1 MDEKI
6 LVVDDQEGIRK
17 VLNILLSDIGYH
29 VFTAENTEEGLR
41 IFRDVNP
48 PIVLTDIKMPGR
60 DGIEFLCE
68 IKQESPE
75 TEVIMIT
82 GHGDMELA
90 IKSLKYDAT
99 DFINKPI
106 RNDVLEIA
114 LKRAHA
120 KISMRRELRTYTE
133 NLEVLVRE
141 KSAKLIEAER
151 QIAAE
156 QVVEGLSSVMRDISD
171 DLQGGIRYFNEM
183 PCFVSIHNRDL
194 KIVATNQIFKERLG
208 DKIGSNSWEIY
219 KDGTGRNETCPVR
232 KTFQTGKGLRIEET
246 VKCLDGKELPVVVH
260 TAPIRGSE
268 QDVEL
273 VLEISADITEVNRLQ
288 EELRET
294 QQRYQQLFDEAPCYI
309 SVQDREFRITAA
321 NLRFKEDFG
330 DNIGGYCYEIYKHR
344 TDPCPDCVILKTFE
358 DGKSYQ
364 SETIVTSEKGEPCNV
379 LIWTAPIRNAVGEIT
394 QVMEMSTN
402 ITQIRKLQD
411 HLTSLGLL
419 IGSVSH
425 GVKGILTGLDGGM
438 YRIES
443 GLEKDD
449 KQRIKD
455 GWEVVKLMV
464 SRIRNM
470 VLDIL
475 YYAKKRDLKWER
487 IDVLSFAGEVASI
500 VEPQALSHGIDFIR
514 NFDNSVGDFEVDA
527 GVVSSALVNII
538 ENAIDACTNDHSKK
552 KHQIVFDVKEEKDCI
567 RFEVSDN
574 GIGMDQDTLENI
586 FTLFFSSKGH
596 QGTGLGLFIS
606 NQIIQ
611 QHGGSIKVEST
622 PSQGSHFNIRMPK
635 TLPETVKTVQ
645 DDKST

>member
-6 LVVDDQEGIRK
+6 LVVDDQEGIRN
-17 VLNILLSDIGYH
+17 VLDILLSDIGYH
-29 VFTAENTEEGLR
+29 VFTAKNTEEALG

-60 DGIEFLCE
+60 DGIEFLRE
-68 IKQESPE
+68 IKQENPE

-82 GHGDMELA
+82 GHGDMDLA

-106 RNDVLEIA
+106 RSDVLEIA
-114 LKRAHA
+114 LKRAHE
-120 KISMRRELRTYTE
+120 KISMRRELRAYTE

-141 KSAKLIEAER
+141 KSAKLVEAER

-156 QVVEGLSSVMRDISD
+156 QVVERLSSVMRDISD

-183 PCFVSIHNRDL
+183 PCLVSIHNRDL
-194 KIVATNQIFKERLG
+194 KIVATNQIFKDRLG

-219 KDGTGRNETCPVR
+219 KDATDRNEACPVR

-288 EELRET
+288 EELRDT

-321 NLRFKEDFG
+321 NRRFKEDFG

-344 TDPCPDCVILKTFE
+344 TDPCPGCVILKTFE

-364 SETIVTSEKGEPCNV
+364 SETIVTSENSEQYNV
-379 LIWTAPIRNAVGEIT
+379 LIWTAPIRNALGEIT

-487 IDVLSFAGEVASI
+487 IDVLSFADEVASI
-500 VEPQALSHGIDFIR
+500 VEPKALSHHIEFIR
-514 NFDNSVGDFEVDA
+514 NYDNSAGDFEVDA

-538 ENAIDACTNDHSKK
+538 ENAIDACINDHSKK
-552 KHQIVFDVKEEKDCI
+552 KHRIVFDVKEEKDCI
-567 RFEVSDN
+567 RFEVSDD

-586 FTLFFSSKGH
+586 FTLFFSSKG
-596 QGTGLGLFIS
+596 QKGTGLGLFIS
-606 NQIIQ
+606 NKIIQ

-635 TLPETVKTVQ
+635 TLPETVKTLQ
-645 DDKST
+645 DGK

>member
-1 MDEKI
+1 MDEKV
-6 LVVDDQEGIRK
+6 LVVDDQEGIRN
-17 VLNILLSDIGYH
+17 VLNILLSDIGYQ
-29 VFTAENTEEGLR
+29 VFLAANTEEGLQ
-41 IFRDVNP
+41 ILRDVNP

-60 DGIEFLCE
+60 DGIEFLRE
-68 IKQESPE
+68 IKQVSPE

-82 GHGDMELA
+82 GHGDMDLA
-90 IKSLKYDAT
+90 IKSLKYEAT

-114 LKRAHA
+114 LKRARE
-120 KISMRRELRTYTE
+120 KISMRQELRAYTE

-141 KSAKLIEAER
+141 KSAKLVEAER
-151 QIAAE
+151 QIAAQ

-171 DLQGGIRYFNEM
+171 DLQDGIRYFNEM
-183 PCFVSIHNRDL
+183 PCFVSIHNRDF

-208 DKIGSNSWEIY
+208 DKIGANSWEIY
-219 KDGTGRNETCPVR
+219 KNGTGREKTCPVW
-232 KTFQTGKGLRIEET
+232 KTFQTGEGLRTEET
-246 VKCLDGKELPVVVH
+246 VTCLNGKEQPVVVH

-268 QDVEL
+268 QEVEL
-273 VLEISADITEVNRLQ
+273 VLEIAADITEVKRLQ

-294 QQRYQQLFDEAPCYI
+294 QQRYQQLFNEAPCYI
-309 SVQDREFRITAA
+309 SVQDKEHRITAT

-330 DNIGGYCYEIYKHR
+330 DNIGGYCYEVYKHR
-344 TDPCPDCVILKTFE
+344 TDPCPDCVVLKTFE

-364 SETIVTSEKGEPCNV
+364 DETIVTSKNGEPCNV
-379 LIWTAPIRNAVGEIT
+379 LIWTAPIRNAIGEIT

-402 ITQIRKLQD
+402 ITQIRELQD

-443 GLEKDD
+443 GLENDD

-464 SRIRNM
+464 GRIRNM

-475 YYAKKRDLKWER
+475 YYAKKRELKWER
-487 IDVLSFAGEVASI
+487 VDVLSFAHEVAAT
-500 VEPQALSHGIDFIR
+500 VESKTLTHKIDFIR
-514 NFDNSVGDFEVDA
+514 NFDKSAGDFEVDA
-527 GVVSSALVNII
+527 SVVSSALVNIL
-538 ENAIDACTNDHSKK
+538 ENAIDACLNDHSKK
-552 KHQIVFDVKEEKDCI
+552 KHKIVFDVKEEKDCI

-574 GIGMDQDTLENI
+574 GIGMDQNTLENI
-586 FTLFFSSKGH
+586 FTLFFSSKGNK
-596 QGTGLGLFIS
+596 GTGLGLFIS

-622 PSQGSHFNIRMPK
+622 PSHGSHFNIRMPK
-635 TLPETVKTVQ
+635 TLPETVKNAQ
-645 DDKST
+645 DGK

>member
-1 MDEKI
+1 MSGWE
-6 LVVDDQEGIRK
+6 
-17 VLNILLSDIGYH
+17 
-29 VFTAENTEEGLR
+29 
-41 IFRDVNP
+41 
-48 PIVLTDIKMPGR
+48 
-60 DGIEFLCE
+60 
-68 IKQESPE
+68 
-75 TEVIMIT
+75 
-82 GHGDMELA
+82 
-90 IKSLKYDAT
+90 
-99 DFINKPI
+99 
-106 RNDVLEIA
+106 
-114 LKRAHA
+114 
-120 KISMRRELRTYTE
+120 RT
-133 NLEVLVRE
+133 
-141 KSAKLIEAER
+141 S
-151 QIAAE
+151 
-156 QVVEGLSSVMRDISD
+156 
-171 DLQGGIRYFNEM
+171 
-183 PCFVSIHNRDL
+183 
-194 KIVATNQIFKERLG
+194 
-208 DKIGSNSWEIY
+208 
-219 KDGTGRNETCPVR
+219 
-232 KTFQTGKGLRIEET
+232 
-246 VKCLDGKELPVVVH
+246 GKELPVVVH

-288 EELRET
+288 EELWKT
-294 QQRYQQLFDEAPCYI
+294 QQRYQQLFDEVPCYI

-500 VEPQALSHGIDFIR
+500 VEPQALSHDIDFIC
-514 NFDNSVGDFEVDA
+514 NFDNSAGDFEVDA

-552 KHQIVFDVKEEKDCI
+552 KHRIVFDVKEEKDCI

-635 TLPETVKTVQ
+635 TLPETVKTVP
-645 DDKST
+645 DGKST